1 MRGSVQRFQPSSHRR
16 WLDRATPYL
25 FLAPFLIFFAVFT
38 LYPFILGFRLSLT
51 EWTGFG
57 DPSPVGLK
65 NYENLMTNKSFHRSL
80 RNTAWIAVAAI
91 ILIVPLALACASA
104 LNSKRVAFRAGFRAV
119 FFLPIGTPLVVIAM
133 VFIVLFDEHYGAI
146 NWVFESVGIP
156 RVDFLGEKKFVKPG
170 ILLVL
175 VWQWTAVPMIYFLA
189 GLQGVPQ
196 SLYDAAVVD
205 GARKWSTFR
214 NVTAPHLRPII
225 VLVLVLLT
233 NDAIRLFDQ
242 VYVLT
247 FFSGAPGSASG
258 GPGEAGLTVVLYLY
272 RVAFRSRHF
281 GLGSAVGVM
290 ILAMA
295 FAVAFIQL
303 QFTGSL
309 KSSEERK

>member
-1 MRGSVQRFQPSSHRR
+1 MRGSVQRFRSSSRRR

-51 EWTGFG
+51 EWNGFG
-57 DPSPVGLK
+57 DPSPVGTK

-80 RNTAWIAVAAI
+80 RNTAWIAVAAVV
-91 ILIVPLALACASA
+91 LIVPLALLCASA
-104 LNSKRVAFRAGFRAV
+104 LNSKNVKFRAGFRTA

-146 NWVFESVGIP
+146 NWAFESVGIP
-156 RVDFLGEKKFVKPG
+156 RGDFLWDKNFVKPG

-196 SLYDAAVVD
+196 SLYDAAAVD

-225 VLVLVLLT
+225 VLVLILLT

-258 GPGEAGLTVVLYLY
+258 GPAEAGLTVVLYLY
-272 RVAFRSRHF
+272 RVAFRSRQF
-281 GLGSAVGVM
+281 GMGSAIGVT

-295 FAVAFIQL
+295 FVIAFLQL
-303 QFTGSL
+303 RFTGSL
-309 KSSEERK
+309 KSSEERR